1 VAKREQDTEFERFY
15 EEHREAVRAYCLR
28 RADASLADDIVSQT
42 FEIAWRR
49 RSEVRRPTRGWLL
62 GIARKVLANR
72 RRSDRRQRDLA
83 ARLSQQPA
91 PAGESFDDS
100 PPILDALSRLSDP
113 DRETLMLAAWEGLG
127 SFEAGRVL
135 GCSPV
140 AFRLRHSSVHAAGSP
155 ASSASSNDVR
165 QRSSMPTGH
174 FSGWA
179 RRGHD
184 ARATCVLSSAV
195 G

>member
-1 VAKREQDTEFERFY
+1 VTEERAHDIEFERFY
-15 EEHREAVRAYCLR
+15 EDHREAVRAYCFR
-28 RADASLADDIVSQT
+28 RADASLADDVLSQT

-83 ARLSQQPA
+83 ARLSEQSV

-113 DRETLMLAAWEGLG
+113 DRETLMLAAWDGLA
-127 SFEAGRVL
+127 SSEAG
-135 GCSPV
+135 GK
-140 AFRLRHSSVHAAGSP
+140 AFSRAPCFAALPDPSCP
-155 ASSASSNDVR
+155 
-165 QRSSMPTGH
+165 
-174 FSGWA
+174 
-179 RRGHD
+179 
-184 ARATCVLSSAV
+184 
-195 G
+195 